1 MGEPVKM
8 EELHKEIDLI
18 QGCINR
24 MAQNSF
30 LIKGWTVT
38 LFAVILA
45 LLPEKVEQTNK
56 IFLGIVMLA
65 ISLMFWYLDS
75 FFLATEKNYREM
87 YSWILQERPK
97 GNRLLLY
104 ELNFKEYESKANLTR
119 ASMCKVAFS
128 DTLKY
133 FYGIPALISALYLI
147 VQLIQ
152 IGPCQGG

>member
-45 LLPEKVEQTNK
+45 LLPEKV
-56 IFLGIVMLA
+56 
-65 ISLMFWYLDS
+65 
-75 FFLATEKNYREM
+75 
-87 YSWILQERPK
+87 
-97 GNRLLLY
+97 
-104 ELNFKEYESKANLTR
+104 
-119 ASMCKVAFS
+119 
-128 DTLKY
+128 
-133 FYGIPALISALYLI
+133 
-147 VQLIQ
+147 
-152 IGPCQGG
+152 

>member
-75 FFLATEKNYREM
+75 FPDNRKKL
-87 YSWILQERPK
+87 PK
-97 GNRLLLY
+97 D
-104 ELNFKEYESKANLTR
+104 
-119 ASMCKVAFS
+119 V
-128 DTLKY
+128 
-133 FYGIPALISALYLI
+133 
-147 VQLIQ
+147 
-152 IGPCQGG
+152 